1 MSTTIVVDEQPPRA
15 IPASITLAPMHKED
29 AFQDRI
35 PVLLPD
41 MFVSFLAQ
49 KPRVNPHYERVRK
62 ESEEWINRFDPPF
75 AGSYPQIFLLRSTA
89 NATSTSG

>member
-1 MSTTIVVDEQPPRA
+1 MSTTAMVEQQSPRA
-15 IPASITLAPMHKED
+15 IPNSVDLAPMHKED
-29 AFQDRI
+29 AFQARI

-49 KPRVNPHYERVRK
+49 KPRVNPHYERLRK

-75 AGSYPQIFLLRSTA
+75 ASSLPWTLLRSTA